1 MQLNANRQGHWSYLF
16 ARFIGGLCCSHGT
29 AALALAQPRC
39 NSNAFGNPHAA
50 AHRQPDPYADPQCD
64 GHTNLHASPTP
75 CAANGTLQRVEIAVA
90 ALRRPMPVQVYLPP
104 CYPQQ
109 AQYPVLF
116 LLHGQNADEG
126 QWPRLGIAEAAD
138 RLIRSQAIRPLIIV
152 MPREEYWWINPF
164 DGPFEASFF
173 EGLMPWVEAS
183 YPICAGAGCRALGG
197 LSRGAAWAVNLGFS
211 HPGVFGSIG
220 AHSLPPFS
228 GDAER
233 LPYWLRAFGEQP
245 LPKLYLDV
253 GEKDRYHK
261 ATEQFEKTLTDLQVP
276 HEWVLQ
282 PGAHD
287 EAYWAAHVE
296 DYLRWY
302 DQAWALPARA
312 D

>member
-1 MQLNANRQGHWSYLF
+1 MRTVKV
-16 ARFIGGLCCSHGT
+16 IGLICLLGLLVGCVAPT
-29 AALALAQPRC
+29 AQPLSPER
-39 NSNAFGNPHAA
+39 SLAA
-50 AHRQPDPYADPQCD
+50 TATPSATLTPRPTVSPTRTPIPSATVTP
-64 GHTNLHASPTP
+64 TFTPSPTP